1 MSCFESTL
9 PVEVQR
15 TLLIIDCALSS
26 TPIVWG
32 SLPYWRLFPKRTPT
46 SLSTSELS
54 SPLSQ
59 IYANLASNPLS
70 SWLRPQSPCVCL
82 APQKRIIGAP
92 PTKKNRD
99 YENRSLKVYVDKYL
113 VRVLIYVCQ
122 LDVTSQFTLLCLL
135 LMLLPEQ
142 EWLHTKHPRNAQ
154 HHNHYN
160 KPNVI
165 CQQNREPTQQY
176 YAYDL
181 LASE

>member
-1 MSCFESTL
+1 MSCYESTL
-9 PVEVQR
+9 PIKVQR

-32 SLPYWRLFPKRTPT
+32 SLLYWRLFLKRTPM
-46 SLSTSELS
+46 SQSTSELS
-54 SPLSQ
+54 SPLGQ

-70 SWLRPQSPCVCL
+70 SWLRPQLLCVCL

-99 YENRSLKVYVDKYL
+99 YENISLKVYVDKYL
-113 VRVLIYVCQ
+113 VRVLIHVCQ
-122 LDVTSQFTLLCLL
+122 FDVTSQFTLPCLL

-154 HHNHYN
+154 LNNHYK

-165 CQQNREPTQQY
+165 CQ
-176 YAYDL
+176 
-181 LASE
+181 